1 MGWNLSRLYSRSRT
15 ESPELGSP
23 SVFIAE
29 YILILFEVNL
39 LSSTTSLSL
48 IFRPKKIKF
57 HRECRGLDLMSRL
70 PCKLFEKVMV
80 RSIIV
85 SSPFIIVAII
95 SPVPFYC
102 FMWQSKYSMVFHNCQ
117 KLFQFGDHRT

>member
-48 IFRPKKIKF
+48 IFRPKK
-57 HRECRGLDLMSRL
+57 LN
-70 PCKLFEKVMV
+70 
-80 RSIIV
+80 
-85 SSPFIIVAII
+85 
-95 SPVPFYC
+95 
-102 FMWQSKYSMVFHNCQ
+102 SMVSVGIGSNESSTLQ
-117 KLFQFGDHRT
+117 II